1 MSELPL
7 TVRSIF
13 YLKIN
18 LLSSSS
24 FLNRSLMQ
32 LIEQVTLMMF
42 SLLQGMISPQLGN
55 IHVSNRIQ
63 RLKML
68 LISLFRANVI
78 DYGNAFNLTKY
89 LTNETDYI
97 VWERVDSS
105 ITYVRD
111 MLLGKA
117 LYPKFQ
123 VCKMPA
129 DSSSMCRAIKLR
141 S

>member
-1 MSELPL
+1 MSPIIY
-7 TVRSIF
+7 RDWKCF
-13 YLKIN
+13 
-18 LLSSSS
+18 
-24 FLNRSLMQ
+24 F
-32 LIEQVTLMMF
+32 
-42 SLLQGMISPQLGN
+42 
-55 IHVSNRIQ
+55 
-63 RLKML
+63 
-68 LISLFRANVI
+68 ISLFRANVI

-123 VCKMPA
+123 VCEMPA
-129 DSSSMCRAIKLR
+129 DSSSMCRAIKLW
-141 S
+141 SKKLNLSLLSLSVA